1 MFEIFVVIFG
11 FLNVFDIDVIFCYWV
26 GDEFNMWLFE
36 GYGVLELGGVKV
48 NIFLKIEDEIKVVFI
63 LGKVEKMLVRLLV
76 N

>member
-1 MFEIFVVIFG
+1 
-11 FLNVFDIDVIFCYWV
+11 
-26 GDEFNMWLFE
+26 MWLFE